1 MFAQDRPLIFN
12 FEAIHPEVLEYFD
25 ACMLMAFNHGG
36 KNNFSMFEEIWFIE
50 ESIGIKRGTM
60 YASMQRHFR
69 DKYRLQS
76 LAESESKLAEM
87 EKLLQR

>member
-25 ACMLMAFNHGG
+25 ACMIMAFNHGG
-36 KNNFSMFEEIWFIE
+36 KNNFVMFEEIWFIE
-50 ESIGIKRGTM
+50 DSIGVKRGTM

-69 DKYRLQS
+69 DQYRQTS
-76 LAESESKLAEM
+76 LSELESKIAEM
-87 EKLLQR
+87 QKVVNT